1 MLEDLIKRLKDF
13 EVRLKDVCVFPALQP
28 DEKYIGIV
36 LNDQGE
42 PSYHLVVKDAEIDY
56 LPAGV
61 RLPTYREMR
70 LVSANM
76 PLKHTT
82 YWCTYLGSARVVSY
96 GWNLDV
102 ASMTSKFGIRH
113 VRRVFV

>member
-28 DEKYIGIV
+28 DERYAGIV
-36 LNDQGE
+36 VSDEGE
-42 PSYHLVVKDAEIDY
+42 PGYHLIVIDSEIDY

-61 RLPTYREMR
+61 KLPTYREMR

-82 YWCTYLGSARVVSY
+82 YWCTYSGSVRVVSD
-96 GWNLDV
+96 GWKLDV
-102 ASMTSKFGIRH
+102 ASMTSKFGIMH
-113 VRRVFV
+113 VRRVPV